1 MIKCLEKHIIIF
13 LISALLVNSI
23 GVLTYAKDLPN
34 INVDAVSSIAL
45 DCNSKMTLYEKNSD
59 MLVPIAST
67 TKIMTALVAI
77 KYGDLNK
84 KIVISERAVSIR
96 GSKVGYKKGEVIS
109 IRELLNGLMLRSGND
124 ASIAIAEGVSGSVEQ
139 FINLMNEYSLEL
151 GLINTHFEVPH
162 GLDSQYHYSTAYDLA
177 MITVK
182 AKENP
187 IFNEIV
193 QTKDLD
199 SKKYNFTRN
208 YHNINKIL
216 WLIPEADGVK
226 TGFTGK
232 AGKCLVTSVNINGNK
247 IIIVVLNCN
256 NRWNETIKI
265 KNYITKHYV
274 YKKFFSKNENIMNVS
289 LPNYKGNINLI
300 CNKDITIPT
309 KINSVYDSKIIK
321 PCKDMNGKL
330 NKSSPLGSIEIYE
343 DKKLILKES
352 LRIKI
357 FLVMKLNKRS
367 GIYLNNLD

>member
-1 MIKCLEKHIIIF
+1 MIKYLEKHVVIF

-23 GVLTYAKDLPN
+23 AVLTYANDLPK
-34 INVDAVSSIAL
+34 INVDAISSIAL

-84 KIVISERAVSIR
+84 KITIPERAVSIR
-96 GSKVGYKKGEVIS
+96 GSKVGYKKGEIIS

-124 ASIAIAEGVSGSVEQ
+124 ASIAIAEGVSGSVEH

-162 GLDSQYHYSTAYDLA
+162 GLDSQYHYSSAYDLA

-187 IFNEIV
+187 EFNDIV

-199 SKKYNFTRN
+199 SKKYNFTRS

-247 IIIVVLNCN
+247 VIIVVLNCN

-274 YKKFFSKNENIMNVS
+274 YKKFFSKDENIMNVS
-289 LPNYKGNINLI
+289 LPNYKGNINLV
-300 CNKDITIPT
+300 CNKDIIIPT
-309 KINSVYDSKIIK
+309 KVNSIYDSKIIK

-330 NKSSPLGSIEIYE
+330 YKSSPLGSIEIYE

-352 LRIKI
+352 LRIKNISTNEIKQKKWNI
-357 FLVMKLNKRS
+357 FK
-367 GIYLNNLD
+367 